1 MGASTRQSAS
11 VSPRHRHASE
21 KERLPSMTL
30 RPLELP
36 KIDEVIRFSCVDAL
50 RTVGCAQLLRPK
62 ADFGEML
69 GGRVVL

>member
-1 MGASTRQSAS
+1 
-11 VSPRHRHASE
+11 
-21 KERLPSMTL
+21 MTL